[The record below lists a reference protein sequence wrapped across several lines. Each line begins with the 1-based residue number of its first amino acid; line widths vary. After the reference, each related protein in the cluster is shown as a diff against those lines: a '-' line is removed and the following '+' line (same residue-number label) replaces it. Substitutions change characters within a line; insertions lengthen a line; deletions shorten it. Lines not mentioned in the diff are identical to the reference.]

1 MKQNNNDNAAN
12 RFSYVGHVYEIGEST
27 IKTKILESLPKKWAS
42 LHRNG
47 YIHIHDLDA
56 YGLTYNCL
64 TFDFDHLDL
73 SEIND
78 ETEQGRIISLFS
90 YLKLL
95 IEDYGNEQSGGMAFP
110 NFDNDVD
117 GMLEKLNVANTK
129 ENNFILRSCIRA
141 FIRFCNDN
149 HTRMGLVSYYVTLN
163 IGLADTERARFI
175 AKTVLEEFESLGDMV
190 YKPNIV
196 FKVCDDINRNEGDPN
211 YDILKQALLCTAKKM
226 IPTYLLCDC
235 EQNKQTDPSRLSIM
249 GCRTR
254 VVDDVYGAKGAIGR
268 GNIDN
273 ISINLPHLALEID
286 RDYRNSSF
294 EDKLQTLRK
303 RWTDIAEQVK
313 DILIDRYKK
322 VIGQPLENFPTN
334 FRFNLWGTRFDGAT
348 NLEEIFKHGTLSLGF
363 IGLSEAIEVL
373 SGKKYYSDPSTL
385 IATVGFVSYMREY
398 CDFLRRETKLNFS
411 LLATSGELISGRF
424 TEIDKKEFTPV
435 VDIFSKGYYT
445 NSFHVDV
452 DSRLPARKKIQIEG
466 LFHPFCNGGSITY
479 VELGE
484 APIGNDEG
492 LRELLEIAISAN
504 VHYLGFNFPKDICKE
519 CGTNGV
525 FDTCPCCGSGK
536 ITRIRRVSGYLE
548 ILDGFTKGKKF
559 EEQNRRKNDYGQ
571 TKHSY

>member
-1 MKQNNNDNAAN
+1 MTMKQNNNENAAN
-12 RFSYVGHVYEIGEST
+12 RLSYVGHVYGIGESA
-27 IKTKILESLPKKWAS
+27 IKAKTLNSLPKIWAD
-42 LHRNG
+42 LHQKG

-64 TFDFDHLDL
+64 TFDIDHLDL

-78 ETEQGRIISLFS
+78 ETEQGRIIDLFS
-90 YLKLL
+90 SLKLL
-95 IEDYGNEQSGGMAFP
+95 IEEYGNEQSGGMAFA

-117 GMLEKLNVANTK
+117 NMLRKLDVSDSDAN
-129 ENNFILRSCIRA
+129 NAILRSCIRA
-141 FIRFCNDN
+141 FIKFCNDN

-163 IGLADTERARFI
+163 IGLAVTSRARFI
-175 AKTVLEEFESLGDMV
+175 ANSVIEEFESLGDMV

-196 FKVCDDINRNEGDPN
+196 FKIKEGINRNEGDRN
-211 YDILKQALLCTAKKM
+211 HGLLQKALLCTAKKM

-235 EQNKQTDPSRLSIM
+235 EQDKNIDPNRLSVM

-254 VVDDVYGAKGAIGR
+254 VVDDLYGQKGAIGR

-273 ISINLPHLALEID
+273 ISINLPRLALEID
-286 RDYRNSSF
+286 RDYRESSF
-294 EDKLQTLRK
+294 EEKMQTLKK
-303 RWTDIAEQVK
+303 RWCDVAEQVK
-313 DILIDRYKK
+313 DILIDRYNK
-322 VIGQPLENFPTN
+322 VIAQTLDDFPTN
-334 FRFNLWGTRFDGAT
+334 RRFNLWGTRFDSAKD
-348 NLEEIFKHGTLSLGF
+348 LEEIFKHGTLSIGF

-373 SGKKYYSDPSTL
+373 SGKKYYSDPSTF
-385 IATVGFVSYMREY
+385 ITTVGFVSYMREY

-424 TEIDKKEFTPV
+424 TEIDAKEFEPK

-452 DSRLPARKKIQIEG
+452 DSLLPAKKKIQIEG

-484 APIGNDEG
+484 APLGNDEG
-492 LRELLEIAISAN
+492 LLELVEKAVSSN
-504 VHYLGFNFPKDICKE
+504 VHYLGFNFPKDICDN
-519 CGTNGV
+519 CGATGV
-525 FDTCPCCGSGK
+525 FDECPNCGSKK

-548 ILDGFTKGKKF
+548 ILDGFTKGKKA
-559 EEQNRRKNDYGQ
+559 EEKNRRRNG
-571 TKHSY
+571 

>member
-1 MKQNNNDNAAN
+1 MKQNNNENAAN
-12 RFSYVGHVYEIGEST
+12 RLSYVGHVYGIGESA
-27 IKTKILESLPKKWAS
+27 IKRETLDGLPKAWAD
-42 LHRNG
+42 LHRKG

-64 TFDFDHLDL
+64 TFDVDNLDL

-78 ETEQGRIISLFS
+78 ESEQGRIIALFS

-95 IEDYGNEQSGGMAFP
+95 IEEYGNEQSGGMAFA
-110 NFDNDVD
+110 NFDNDID
-117 GMLEKLNVANTK
+117 GMLSKLGVADSEPNDL
-129 ENNFILRSCIRA
+129 ILKSCIRA

-163 IGLADTERARFI
+163 IGLAATKRARFI
-175 AKTVLEEFESLGDMV
+175 AESVIAEFESLGDLV

-196 FKVCDDINRNEGDPN
+196 FKIKEGINRKDGDPN
-211 YDILKQALLCTAKKM
+211 YGILRKALLCTAKKM

-235 EQNKQTDPSRLSIM
+235 EQDAQTDPCLLSVM

-254 VVDDVYGAKGAIGR
+254 VVDDRYGQKGAIGR

-273 ISINLPHLALEID
+273 ISINLPRLALEID
-286 RDYRNSSF
+286 REYRESAF
-294 EDKLQTLRK
+294 EEKMQTLKK
-303 RWTDIAEQVK
+303 RWADVAEIVK

-322 VIGQPLENFPTN
+322 VIAQSKDDFPTN
-334 FRFNLWGTRFDGAT
+334 QKFNLWKTRFDEAER
-348 NLEEIFKHGTLSLGF
+348 LEEIFKHGTLSIGF

-373 SGKKYYSDPSTL
+373 AGKKYYSDPSTL
-385 IATVGFVSYMREY
+385 MASLGFVSYMREY
-398 CDFLRRETKLNFS
+398 CNFLARETKLNFS

-424 TEIDKKEFTPV
+424 TDIDSKEFAPA

-452 DSRLPARKKIQIEG
+452 DSDLPAKKKIQIEG

-484 APIGNDEG
+484 APLGNDEG
-492 LRELLEIAISAN
+492 LMELVEEAIASN
-504 VHYLGFNFPKDICKE
+504 VHYLGFNFPKDICDD
-519 CGTNGV
+519 CGASGV
-525 FDTCPCCGSGK
+525 FDECPRCGSK
-536 ITRIRRVSGYLE
+536 RITRIRRVSGYLE
-548 ILDGFTKGKKF
+548 ILDGFTKGKKA
-559 EEQNRRKNDYGQ
+559 EEKNRRRNG
-571 TKHSY
+571 